1 MAQVTLDRLTKHFDD
16 NPVVKD
22 ISLTVADG
30 EFFSLLGPSGCGK
43 TTILRMIA
51 GFIFPTSGS
60 VRFDGQDVTGVPA
73 HRRNTGM
80 VFQNYA
86 LFPHMTVFE
95 NVAFGLRTRKVPGPE
110 MADRVAQALGLVGLT
125 GLERRPVPQLSG
137 GQQQR
142 VALARAVVIEPDLL
156 LLDEPLSNLDA
167 KLREETRDQIR
178 ELQTKL
184 GITAVYVTHDQEE
197 ALAVSDRIAV
207 MEEGECRQLDRPDVI
222 YRRPANRFVAA
233 FMGNM
238 NLWEGVVS
246 VEGSGAVFR
255 HESGLTVPLPTAASP
270 VSPVSPAA
278 GDEPASAA
286 SAPHDGEPAS
296 ASSAPADGEPASAS
310 SAPAGAEPSDGHV
323 CLALHP
329 QAARLTG
336 DETEGTVEGVVSARR
351 FKGATVEFTIDA
363 AGVSIQVVESAD
375 APMAARQPGDPVRVR
390 VPGDQA
396 IILRD

>member
-1 MAQVTLDRLTKHFDD
+1 MAQVTLNRLTKHFDD
-16 NPVVKD
+16 TPVVKG

-51 GFIFPTSGS
+51 GFIFPTSGT
-60 VRFDGQDVTGVPA
+60 VLFDDQDVTHVPA
-73 HRRNTGM
+73 NRRNTGM

-95 NVAFGLRTRKVPGPE
+95 NVAFGLRTRKVAATE
-110 MADRVAQALGLVGLT
+110 TRDRVARALDLVGLA
-125 GLERRPVPQLSG
+125 GLEQRPVPQLSG

-184 GITAVYVTHDQEE
+184 GITAIYVTHDQEE

-207 MEEGECRQLDRPDVI
+207 MEEGVCRQLDRPDAI

-238 NLWEGVVS
+238 NLWEGVL
-246 VEGSGAVFR
+246 ETDGGRTVFR
-255 HESGLTVPLPTAASP
+255 HASGLAVDLSAPRS
-270 VSPVSPAA
+270 SPAPT
-278 GDEPASAA
+278 D
-286 SAPHDGEPAS
+286 DD
-296 ASSAPADGEPASAS
+296 APAEDV
-310 SAPAGAEPSDGHV
+310 APSFDSDGPV
-323 CLALHP
+323 YLALHP
-329 QAARLTG
+329 QAARLTE
-336 DETEGTVEGVVSARR
+336 DEAEGTVGGVVTTRR
-351 FKGATVEFTIDA
+351 FKGATVEFTVDA
-363 AGVSIQVVESAD
+363 GGVAIQIVENAEG
-375 APMAARQPGDPVRVR
+375 PMAARQPGDAVRVR
-390 VPGDQA
+390 IPGDQA

>member
-16 NPVVKD
+16 TPVVKG

-51 GFIFPTSGS
+51 GFIFPTSGV
-60 VRFDGQDVTGVPA
+60 VRFDGQDVTSLPA

-95 NVAFGLRTRKVPGPE
+95 NVAFGLRTRKVAGPE
-110 MADRVAQALGLVGLT
+110 IADRVARALDLVGLT

-156 LLDEPLSNLDA
+156 LLDEPLSNLDT

-246 VEGSGAVFR
+246 TEGGGTVFR
-255 HESGLTVPLPTAASP
+255 HESGLTVPLPSPPLPFSPTSPTAEAESAVRAEHAEGADP
-270 VSPVSPAA
+270 T
-278 GDEPASAA
+278 ASAQ
-286 SAPHDGEPAS
+286 PA
-296 ASSAPADGEPASAS
+296 E
-310 SAPAGAEPSDGHV
+310 GAVH
-323 CLALHP
+323 LALHP
-329 QAARLTG
+329 QAARLTV
-336 DETEGTVEGVVSARR
+336 ENAESTVAGVVSTRR

-363 AGVSIQVVESAD
+363 GGVPIQVVENAEV
-375 APMAARQPGDPVRVR
+375 PMAASQPGDTVRVHI
-390 VPGDQA
+390 PGDQA
-396 IILRD
+396 VILGD

>member
-16 NPVVKD
+16 TPVVKG

-51 GFIFPTSGS
+51 GFIFPTSGA
-60 VRFDGQDVTGVPA
+60 VRFDGQDVTSVPA

-95 NVAFGLRTRKVPGPE
+95 NVAFGLRTRKVPGTD
-110 MADRVAQALGLVGLT
+110 MADRVARALDLVGLT

-156 LLDEPLSNLDA
+156 LLDEPLSNLDT

-246 VEGSGAVFR
+246 SERGGTVFR
-255 HESGLTVPLPTAASP
+255 HESGLTVPLPA
-270 VSPVSPAA
+270 PATPSA
-278 GDEPASAA
+278 EGAPATPSAEAESAEGANHAEGADPNASAQWA
-286 SAPHDGEPAS
+286 E
-296 ASSAPADGEPASAS
+296 
-310 SAPAGAEPSDGHV
+310 GAVH
-323 CLALHP
+323 LALHP

-336 DETEGTVEGVVSARR
+336 DDAESTVAGVVSTRR

-363 AGVSIQVVESAD
+363 GGVPIQVVENAEN
-375 APMAARQPGDPVRVR
+375 PMASSQPGDTVRVHI
-390 VPGDQA
+390 PGDQA
-396 IILRD
+396 VILGD

>member
-1 MAQVTLDRLTKHFDD
+1 MAQVTLNRLTKHFDD
-16 NPVVKD
+16 TPVVKG

-51 GFIFPTSGS
+51 GFIFPTSGT
-60 VRFDGQDVTGVPA
+60 VHFDDQDVTHVPA
-73 HRRNTGM
+73 NRRNTGM

-95 NVAFGLRTRKVPGPE
+95 NVAFGLRTRKVATAE
-110 MADRVAQALGLVGLT
+110 TADRVTRALDLVGLA
-125 GLERRPVPQLSG
+125 GLEQRPVPQLSG

-184 GITAVYVTHDQEE
+184 GITAIYVTHDQEE

-207 MEEGECRQLDRPDVI
+207 MEEGECRQLDRPDAI
-222 YRRPANRFVAA
+222 YRRPANRFVAT

-238 NLWEGVVS
+238 NLWEGVLAS
-246 VEGSGAVFR
+246 DGGRTVFR
-255 HESGLTVPLPTAASP
+255 HESGLAVALPAPAASTP
-270 VSPVSPAA
+270 SP
-278 GDEPASAA
+278 
-286 SAPHDGEPAS
+286 
-296 ASSAPADGEPASAS
+296 APADEATPTDDTALADDAES
-310 SAPAGAEPSDGHV
+310 SSLPEAAPPSSSV
-323 CLALHP
+323 YLALHP
-329 QAARLTG
+329 QAARLT
-336 DETEGTVEGVVSARR
+336 DEDLEGTVGGVVTTRR
-351 FKGATVEFTIDA
+351 FKGATVEFTVDA
-363 AGVSIQVVESAD
+363 GGVSIQVVENAEE
-375 APMAARQPGDPVRVR
+375 PMAARQPGDAVRVR
-390 VPGDQA
+390 IPGDQA

>member
-1 MAQVTLDRLTKHFDD
+1 MAQVTLNRLTKHFDD
-16 NPVVKD
+16 TPVVKG

-51 GFIFPTSGS
+51 GFIFPTSGT
-60 VRFDGQDVTGVPA
+60 VLFDDQDVSHVA
-73 HRRNTGM
+73 ANRRNTGM

-95 NVAFGLRTRKVPGPE
+95 NVAFGLRTRKVATAE
-110 MADRVAQALGLVGLT
+110 TADRVARALGLVGLA
-125 GLERRPVPQLSG
+125 GLEKRPVPKLSG

-184 GITAVYVTHDQEE
+184 GITAIYVTHDQEE

-207 MEEGECRQLDRPDVI
+207 MEEGECRQLDRPDAI
-222 YRRPANRFVAA
+222 YRRPANRFVAT
-233 FMGNM
+233 FIGNM
-238 NLWEGVVS
+238 NLWEGMLATD
-246 VEGSGAVFR
+246 EGKTVFR
-255 HESGLTVPLPTAASP
+255 HASGLAVALPPSTSSP
-270 VSPVSPAA
+270 
-278 GDEPASAA
+278 
-286 SAPHDGEPAS
+286 
-296 ASSAPADGEPASAS
+296 APADGPASS
-310 SAPAGAEPSDGHV
+310 V
-323 CLALHP
+323 YLALHP
-329 QAARLTG
+329 QAARLT
-336 DETEGTVEGVVSARR
+336 DEDTVGTVAGVVSTRR
-351 FKGATVEFTIDA
+351 YKGATVEFTVDA
-363 AGVSIQVVESAD
+363 GGVSIQVVENAEGTL
-375 APMAARQPGDPVRVR
+375 AGRQPGDAVRVR
-390 VPGDQA
+390 IPGDQA

>member
-1 MAQVTLDRLTKHFDD
+1 MAQVTLNRLTKHFDD
-16 NPVVKD
+16 NPVVKG

-60 VRFDGQDVTGVPA
+60 VLFNDQDVTHVPA
-73 HRRNTGM
+73 NRRNTGM

-95 NVAFGLRTRKVPGPE
+95 NVAFGLRTRKVAAAE
-110 MADRVAQALGLVGLT
+110 TSDRVARALDLVGLA
-125 GLERRPVPQLSG
+125 GLEQRPVPQLSG

-184 GITAVYVTHDQEE
+184 GITAIYVTHDQEE

-207 MEEGECRQLDRPDVI
+207 MEEGECRQLDRPDAI

-238 NLWEGVVS
+238 NLWEGVLKTE
-246 VEGSGAVFR
+246 EGRPVFR
-255 HESGLTVPLPTAASP
+255 HAGGLTVVLP
-270 VSPVSPAA
+270 
-278 GDEPASAA
+278 
-286 SAPHDGEPAS
+286 APRS
-296 ASSAPADGEPASAS
+296 SSAPRSSPALAEDAVPADVEATSADITAPTDGT
-310 SAPAGAEPSDGHV
+310 APADSDAPAVGPVH
-323 CLALHP
+323 LALHP
-329 QAARLTG
+329 QAARLT
-336 DETEGTVEGVVSARR
+336 DEDSEGTVSGVVVTRR
-351 FKGATVEFTIDA
+351 YKGATVEFTVDA
-363 AGVSIQVVESAD
+363 AGVSIQVVEHAEG
-375 APMAARQPGDPVRVR
+375 PMAERQPGDAVRVCI
-390 VPGDQA
+390 PGDQA

>member
-1 MAQVTLDRLTKHFDD
+1 MAQVTLNRLTKHFDD
-16 NPVVKD
+16 NPVVKG

-60 VRFDGQDVTGVPA
+60 VLFNDQDVTHVPA
-73 HRRNTGM
+73 NRRNTGM

-95 NVAFGLRTRKVPGPE
+95 NVAFGLRTRKVAAAE
-110 MADRVAQALGLVGLT
+110 TSDRVARALDLVGLA
-125 GLERRPVPQLSG
+125 GLEQRPVPQLSG

-178 ELQTKL
+178 ELQTTL
-184 GITAVYVTHDQEE
+184 GITAIYVTHDQEE

-207 MEEGECRQLDRPDVI
+207 MEEGECRQLDRPDAI

-238 NLWEGVVS
+238 NLWKGVLKTEEGRP
-246 VEGSGAVFR
+246 VFR
-255 HESGLTVPLPTAASP
+255 HAGGLTVVLPSPASP
-270 VSPVSPAA
+270 TSSLAPPNDAP
-278 GDEPASAA
+278 DEVDSADVEA
-286 SAPHDGEPAS
+286 T
-296 ASSAPADGEPASAS
+296 
-310 SAPAGAEPSDGHV
+310 PSDDPV
-323 CLALHP
+323 YLALHP
-329 QAARLTG
+329 QAARLTE
-336 DETEGTVEGVVSARR
+336 DDSEGTVSGVIVTRR
-351 FKGATVEFTIDA
+351 YKGATVEFTVDA
-363 AGVSIQVVESAD
+363 GGVSIQVVEHAEG
-375 APMAARQPGDPVRVR
+375 PMAERQPGDAVRVR
-390 VPGDQA
+390 IPGDQA

>member
-16 NPVVKD
+16 TPVVKG

-51 GFIFPTSGS
+51 GFIFPTSGA
-60 VRFDGQDVTGVPA
+60 VRFDGQDVTSLPA

-95 NVAFGLRTRKVPGPE
+95 NVAFGLRTRKVAGPE
-110 MADRVAQALGLVGLT
+110 IADRVARALDLVGLT

-156 LLDEPLSNLDA
+156 LLDEPLSNLDT

-207 MEEGECRQLDRPDVI
+207 MEEGVCRQLDRPDVI

-246 VEGSGAVFR
+246 SEAGGTVFR
-255 HESGLTVPLPTAASP
+255 HESGLTVPLPSP
-270 VSPVSPAA
+270 SAEA
-278 GDEPASAA
+278 DEDADPTASAQ
-286 SAPHDGEPAS
+286 PAE
-296 ASSAPADGEPASAS
+296 GTV
-310 SAPAGAEPSDGHV
+310 H
-323 CLALHP
+323 LALHP

-336 DETEGTVEGVVSARR
+336 DDAESTVAGVVSTRR

-363 AGVSIQVVESAD
+363 GGVPIQVVENAED
-375 APMAARQPGDPVRVR
+375 PIAASQPGDKVRVYI
-390 VPGDQA
+390 PGDQA
-396 IILRD
+396 VILGD

>member
-16 NPVVKD
+16 TPVVKGV
-22 ISLTVADG
+22 SLTVADG

-51 GFIFPTSGS
+51 GFIFPTSGA
-60 VRFDGQDVTGVPA
+60 VRFDGQDVTDIPA

-95 NVAFGLRTRKVPGPE
+95 NVAFGLRTRKVAGQDI
-110 MADRVAQALGLVGLT
+110 ADRVARSLDLVGLA
-125 GLERRPVPQLSG
+125 GLEKRPVPQLSG

-178 ELQTKL
+178 ELQTNL

-222 YRRPANRFVAA
+222 YRSPANRFVAA

-246 VEGSGAVFR
+246 AEKGGTVFR
-255 HESGLTVPLPTAASP
+255 HGSGLAVPLPLPPDEVALPNEGASP
-270 VSPVSPAA
+270 SPPVEGALSN
-278 GDEPASAA
+278 DV
-286 SAPHDGEPAS
+286 APQGVPIH
-296 ASSAPADGEPASAS
+296 
-310 SAPAGAEPSDGHV
+310 
-323 CLALHP
+323 LALHP
-329 QAARLTG
+329 QAAWLTG
-336 DETEGTVEGVVSARR
+336 NAAESTVVGVVSTRR
-351 FKGATVEFTIDA
+351 FKGATVDFTIDA
-363 AGVSIQVVESAD
+363 GGVPIQVVENAEV
-375 APMAARQPGDPVRVR
+375 PMAAKQPGDTVGVHI
-390 VPGDQA
+390 PGDQA

>member
-1 MAQVTLDRLTKHFDD
+1 MAQVTLNRLTKHFDD
-16 NPVVKD
+16 NPVVKG

-60 VRFDGQDVTGVPA
+60 VLFNDQDVTHVPA
-73 HRRNTGM
+73 NRRNTGM

-95 NVAFGLRTRKVPGPE
+95 NVAFGLRTRKVAAAE
-110 MADRVAQALGLVGLT
+110 TSDRVARALDLVGLA
-125 GLERRPVPQLSG
+125 GLEQRPVPQLSG

-184 GITAVYVTHDQEE
+184 GITAIYVTHDQEE

-207 MEEGECRQLDRPDVI
+207 MEEGECRQLDRPDAI

-238 NLWEGVVS
+238 NLWKGVLKTEEGRP
-246 VEGSGAVFR
+246 VFR
-255 HESGLTVPLPTAASP
+255 HAGGLTVVLP
-270 VSPVSPAA
+270 SPA
-278 GDEPASAA
+278 DD
-286 SAPHDGEPAS
+286 SAPGGD
-296 ASSAPADGEPASAS
+296 SAPDGPV
-310 SAPAGAEPSDGHV
+310 H
-323 CLALHP
+323 LALHP
-329 QAARLTG
+329 QAARLT
-336 DETEGTVEGVVSARR
+336 DEDTEGTVSGVVVTRR
-351 FKGATVEFTIDA
+351 YKGATVEFTVDA
-363 AGVSIQVVESAD
+363 GGVSIQVVEHAEG
-375 APMAARQPGDPVRVR
+375 PMTERQPGDTVRVR
-390 VPGDQA
+390 IPGDRA

>member
-1 MAQVTLDRLTKHFDD
+1 MAQVTLNRLTKHFDD
-16 NPVVKD
+16 TPVVKG
-22 ISLTVADG
+22 ISLSVADG

-51 GFIFPTSGS
+51 GFIFPTAGT
-60 VRFDGQDVTGVPA
+60 VLFDDQDVTHVPA
-73 HRRNTGM
+73 NRRNTGM

-95 NVAFGLRTRKVPGPE
+95 NVAFGLRTRKVAAAE
-110 MADRVAQALGLVGLT
+110 TSDRVARALDLVGLA
-125 GLERRPVPQLSG
+125 GLEQRPVPQLSG

-184 GITAVYVTHDQEE
+184 GITAIYVTHDQEE

-207 MEEGECRQLDRPDVI
+207 MEEGECRQLDRPDAI

-238 NLWEGVVS
+238 NLWEGML
-246 VEGSGAVFR
+246 ETDGERTVFR
-255 HESGLTVPLPTAASP
+255 HGSGMAVVLP
-270 VSPVSPAA
+270 
-278 GDEPASAA
+278 
-286 SAPHDGEPAS
+286 
-296 ASSAPADGEPASAS
+296 APADAASLTSPA
-310 SAPAGAEPSDGHV
+310 PKVGPDGPV
-323 CLALHP
+323 YLALHP
-329 QAARLTG
+329 QAVRLT
-336 DETEGTVEGVVSARR
+336 DEETEDTVGGVVTTRR
-351 FKGATVEFTIDA
+351 FKGATVEFTVDA
-363 AGVSIQVVESAD
+363 GGVSIQVVENAEG
-375 APMAARQPGDPVRVR
+375 PMAARQPGDTVRVR
-390 VPGDQA
+390 IPGDQA

>member
-1 MAQVTLDRLTKHFDD
+1 MAQVILNRLTKHFDD
-16 NPVVKD
+16 TPVVKG

-51 GFIFPTSGS
+51 GFTFPTSGT
-60 VRFDGQDVTGVPA
+60 VLFDGQDVTHVPA
-73 HRRNTGM
+73 NRRNTGM

-95 NVAFGLRTRKVPGPE
+95 NVAFGLRTRKVAAAE
-110 MADRVAQALGLVGLT
+110 TTDRVARALDLVGLA
-125 GLERRPVPQLSG
+125 GLEQRPVPQLSG

-184 GITAVYVTHDQEE
+184 GITAIYVTHDQEE

-207 MEEGECRQLDRPDVI
+207 MEEGECRQLDRPDAI

-238 NLWEGVVS
+238 NLWEGVLATDG
-246 VEGSGAVFR
+246 ERTVFR
-255 HESGLTVPLPTAASP
+255 HGSGLAVTLTPSTSSPT
-270 VSPVSPAA
+270 PAEDDDSTA
-278 GDEPASAA
+278 DDA
-286 SAPHDGEPAS
+286 
-296 ASSAPADGEPASAS
+296 APADDAA
-310 SAPAGAEPSDGHV
+310 AAGPEGPVH
-323 CLALHP
+323 LALHS
-329 QAARLTG
+329 QAVRLTE
-336 DETEGTVEGVVSARR
+336 DDSAGTVGGVVTTRR
-351 FKGATVEFTIDA
+351 FKGATVEFTVDA
-363 AGVSIQVVESAD
+363 GGVSIQVVENAEG
-375 APMAARQPGDPVRVR
+375 PLAARQPGDTVRVR
-390 VPGDQA
+390 IPGDQA

>member
-1 MAQVTLDRLTKHFDD
+1 MAQVTLNRLTKHFDD
-16 NPVVKD
+16 TPVVKG

-51 GFIFPTSGS
+51 GFIFPTSGT
-60 VRFDGQDVTGVPA
+60 VLFDDQDVTHVSA
-73 HRRNTGM
+73 NRRNTGM

-95 NVAFGLRTRKVPGPE
+95 NVAFGLRTRKVAAVE
-110 MADRVAQALGLVGLT
+110 TSDRVARALDLVGLA
-125 GLERRPVPQLSG
+125 GLEQRPVPQLSG

-184 GITAVYVTHDQEE
+184 GITAIYVTHDQEE

-207 MEEGECRQLDRPDVI
+207 MEEGECRQLDRPDTI

-238 NLWEGVVS
+238 NLWEGML
-246 VEGSGAVFR
+246 ETDGERTVFR
-255 HESGLTVPLPTAASP
+255 HASGLAVALTPSSSSP
-270 VSPVSPAA
+270 
-278 GDEPASAA
+278 
-286 SAPHDGEPAS
+286 
-296 ASSAPADGEPASAS
+296 APADDAQA
-310 SAPAGAEPSDGHV
+310 AGPDGLIY
-323 CLALHP
+323 LALHP
-329 QAARLTG
+329 QAAKLT
-336 DETEGTVEGVVSARR
+336 DEDSEGTVGGVVTTRR
-351 FKGATVEFTIDA
+351 FKGATVEFTVDA
-363 AGVSIQVVESAD
+363 GGVSIQVVENAEG
-375 APMAARQPGDPVRVR
+375 PMAARQPGDAVRVR
-390 VPGDQA
+390 IPGDQA

>member
-1 MAQVTLDRLTKHFDD
+1 MAQVTLNRLTKHFDD
-16 NPVVKD
+16 TPVVKG

-51 GFIFPTSGS
+51 GFIFPTSGT
-60 VRFDGQDVTGVPA
+60 VLFDDQDVTHVPA
-73 HRRNTGM
+73 NRRNTGM

-95 NVAFGLRTRKVPGPE
+95 NVAFGLRTRKVAATE
-110 MADRVAQALGLVGLT
+110 TRDRVARALDLVGLA
-125 GLERRPVPQLSG
+125 GLEQRPVPQLSG

-184 GITAVYVTHDQEE
+184 GITAIYVTHDQEE

-207 MEEGECRQLDRPDVI
+207 MEEGVCRQLDRPDAI

-238 NLWEGVVS
+238 NLWEGVLDKD
-246 VEGSGAVFR
+246 GGRTVFR
-255 HESGLTVPLPTAASP
+255 HASGLAVALPAPAAST
-270 VSPVSPAA
+270 
-278 GDEPASAA
+278 
-286 SAPHDGEPAS
+286 
-296 ASSAPADGEPASAS
+296 SSADDSVPPADDT
-310 SAPAGAEPSDGHV
+310 SAPAGTAPPADPKGPIH
-323 CLALHP
+323 LALHP
-329 QAARLTG
+329 QAVRLT
-336 DETEGTVEGVVSARR
+336 DEDTEDTVGGVVTTRR
-351 FKGATVEFTIDA
+351 FKGATVEFTVDA
-363 AGVSIQVVESAD
+363 GGVSIQVVENAEG
-375 APMAARQPGDPVRVR
+375 PMAARQPGDTVRVR
-390 VPGDQA
+390 IPGDQA